1 MLITAIAAM
10 PASGT
15 DLMAAYELALQND
28 PQLQQAL
35 SNLSSVQESRPLAK
49 SRLLPNLSL
58 SGQLNAVNREIKGG
72 FSPSGTDDY
81 SEQSLSLSLLQPIY
95 HRDYWITLEQA
106 DHSIARAEADYQ
118 SAQIDL
124 MARTTTAYFNV
135 LSASDDLRVSQA
147 QLEATRRQL
156 DQAQQRFDVGLIA
169 ITDVHEAQA
178 TYDRDRAGAI
188 QAENALDSAWEALL
202 EITGSNRSTLAPLG
216 DEMVLNRP
224 QPDNIADWSETAQ
237 LQNFAI
243 IAARNATELARK
255 TIDVNKSGH
264 YPTLDLVGS
273 YGLHRT
279 DSDTGSDADTGIIG
293 LQLNV
298 PLYTGGSTSSSIRQ
312 AEADF
317 RTAQFALD
325 QQRRAVGRQVRDAYR
340 GVISSISQVDALKA
354 ATISADSALKSTNAG
369 YEVGTRT
376 IVDVLT
382 VQRNL
387 FDSQRNYFRS
397 RYDYIINSLSLKQ
410 AAGTLSRKDLEQVN
424 RWLQ

>member
-1 MLITAIAAM
+1 MSENEQNTSLPAETQPKVESVKADVVNFSNAAAETIQAELVRMRQGGAETITA
-10 PASGT
+10 
-15 DLMAAYELALQND
+15 
-28 PQLQQAL
+28 
-35 SNLSSVQESRPLAK
+35 QE
-49 SRLLPNLSL
+49 
-58 SGQLNAVNREIKGG
+58 VEIRQGG
-72 FSPSGTDDY
+72 S
-81 SEQSLSLSLLQPIY
+81 
-95 HRDYWITLEQA
+95 
-106 DHSIARAEADYQ
+106 
-118 SAQIDL
+118 
-124 MARTTTAYFNV
+124 
-135 LSASDDLRVSQA
+135 
-147 QLEATRRQL
+147 
-156 DQAQQRFDVGLIA
+156 
-169 ITDVHEAQA
+169 
-178 TYDRDRAGAI
+178 GAI

-202 EITGSNRSTLAPLG
+202 EITGSNRSTLATLG
-216 DEMVLNRP
+216 DEMALNRP
-224 QPDNIADWSETAQ
+224 APDDIAAWSETAQ
-237 LQNFAI
+237 EQNYAI

-255 TIDVNKSGH
+255 NIDVNKSGH

-273 YGLHRT
+273 YGIHRT

-298 PLYTGGSTSSSIRQ
+298 PLYTGGATSSSIRQ

-317 RTAQFALD
+317 RTAQYALD
-325 QQRRAVGRQVRDAYR
+325 QQRRAIGRQVRDAYR

-410 AAGTLSRKDLEQVN
+410 AAGNLSRKDLERVN